1 LEHGGNRCGQYFV
14 ESLSGEEKYGVT
26 VKNIGIITSGG
37 DCGGLNAVIKGAAL
51 SALSKGMTAWIIP
64 NGYAGLYNL
73 VDLKH
78 LTELTRE
85 RLEKID
91 VIDAGSEAGNS
102 RVKVSKIK
110 DEKKYERI
118 KAGLKKFNIDALV
131 IAGGDD
137 TGSVTV
143 DLGTQG
149 IPCVHA
155 PKTMDLDLMPY
166 SVGGD
171 STINRIADEIRDL
184 KTTGRTHNRI
194 IVIEV
199 FGRYAGHT
207 AFRGGVAGEADAILI
222 PEVPVDFDV
231 LYKHVKTAF
240 VNRIEK
246 SDVHA
251 GTAIVVVAEGL
262 RDASGNELVDMTSEP
277 DSFGH
282 RKLIGAGRY
291 VVKQL
296 EDRVK
301 ADAEIKTFM
310 QRTGQFVQG
319 VYEIPEVREIRPSH
333 LVRCGFTSA
342 YDANFGFEAGAAAVE
357 LVSKGVF
364 GVTVVSY
371 RGGKIEY
378 MDSKDAIVQ
387 RLVDPADV
395 SLYET
400 LGFSFGRKPE
410 AANAEVLKVS
420 GVPVR
425 LY

>member
-1 LEHGGNRCGQYFV
+1 
-14 ESLSGEEKYGVT
+14 

-37 DCGGLNAVIKGAAL
+37 DCGGLNGVIKGAAL
-51 SALSKGMTAWIIP
+51 TALSKGITAWIIP

-73 VDLKH
+73 IDLKAITK
-78 LTELTRE
+78 LTPD
-85 RLEKID
+85 RLEQID
-91 VIDAGSEAGNS
+91 VFLAGSEAGNS

-110 DEKKYERI
+110 DDNKYERI
-118 KAGLKKFNIDALV
+118 KDGLKKFSLDALV

-137 TGSVTV
+137 TGSVV
-143 DLGTQG
+143 ADLAGRG

-171 STINRIADEIRDL
+171 STINRIADAVRDL
-184 KTTGRTHNRI
+184 RTTGRTHNRI
-194 IVIEV
+194 IVLEV

-207 AFRGGVAGEADAILI
+207 AMRGGIAGGADAVLI
-222 PEVPVDFDV
+222 PEIPVDFDV
-231 LYKHVKTAF
+231 LYKQIRNVF
-240 VNRIEK
+240 VRRISD

-251 GTAIVVVAEGL
+251 GTATVVVAEGL
-262 RDASGNELVDMTSEP
+262 RDAAGNELVDMSSPP

-282 RKLIGAGRY
+282 RKLMGAGRY
-291 VVKQL
+291 VVKQI

-301 ADAEIKTFM
+301 ADPEMKAFM
-310 QRTGQFVQG
+310 KRTGQFVEG

-342 YDANFGFEAGAAAVE
+342 VDANFGLEVGSAAVE
-357 LVSKGVF
+357 LISKGVF

-371 RGGKIEY
+371 QTGKIEY
-378 MDSKDAIVQ
+378 MPVAEAIVQ

-395 SLYET
+395 ALYET
-400 LGFSFGRKPE
+400 LGISFGREPVAVKAE
-410 AANAEVLKVS
+410 AVKIS
-420 GVPVR
+420 GKPVR
-425 LY
+425 VY